1 MRYAVIDAGEK
12 TDVTLILRGLTICN
26 LLDKYLLM
34 EQPSLGGTKMTR
46 LTTLVLAFVLA
57 SSLTFAAEKR
67 VNSATLKAPPSE
79 QKVSGSVRDL
89 KASTGELIDINSA
102 SEKQLN
108 AINGVGSEYSERIIA
123 GRPYYSQEQL
133 VTRKVIPSDLYEKI
147 KEQIIAKQ
155 AY

>member
-1 MRYAVIDAGEK
+1 MNRLATMVI
-12 TDVTLILRGLTICN
+12 
-26 LLDKYLLM
+26 
-34 EQPSLGGTKMTR
+34 
-46 LTTLVLAFVLA
+46 AFVLT

-67 VNSATLKAPPSE
+67 VNSATLKAPPLE
-79 QKVSGSVRDL
+79 QKVSGSATDL

-102 SEKQLN
+102 TEKQLK

-123 GRPYYSQEQL
+123 GRPYFTQEQL

-155 AY
+155 VY